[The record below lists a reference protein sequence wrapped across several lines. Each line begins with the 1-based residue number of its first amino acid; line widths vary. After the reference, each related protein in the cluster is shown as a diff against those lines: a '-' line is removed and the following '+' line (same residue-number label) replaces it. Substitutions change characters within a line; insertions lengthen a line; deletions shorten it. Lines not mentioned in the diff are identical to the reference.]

1 MWSPVGWWKRRPIKA
16 MAKEDLEMIEVL
28 LVTLERG
35 ICASSAMGERFK
47 GRYARR
53 HDEADN
59 EAMGVVDKITTRLQG
74 EYRELYRLREAKI
87 AIVKNRELPKKEE
100 KKEEKKV
107 EEEAKAPVPTVRVPV
122 NKRPL
127 LIRGFKVT

>member
-1 MWSPVGWWKRRPIKA
+1 
-16 MAKEDLEMIEVL
+16 MAKEDLEQIDVL
-28 LVTLERG
+28 LNTLDYG
-35 ICASSAMGERFK
+35 IRASSAMGERFK

-100 KKEEKKV
+100 KKEERKEEKK
-107 EEEAKAPVPTVRVPV
+107 EAKAPVPTVRVPV